1 MISLHIKREVVAGAR
16 RFELD
21 VRIES
26 DARRIA
32 LFGPSGAGKSL
43 TIRAMAG
50 LMRPDA
56 GYIRVGGVTLFDAER
71 GICLAPRERKL
82 GYLQQDYGLFPHL
95 TVAQNIAFGLR
106 KGWLNPRGGALPDS
120 AQRWV
125 ESFELNAIL
134 HSYPTEISGG
144 QQQRVALARA
154 LAVQPRLL
162 LLDEP
167 LSALDVGLRS
177 RMREELAE
185 LQAKLDI
192 PTILITHDPDDALIL
207 ADQVFRIQDGRVV
220 GDCRARDLPQ
230 RLLADQSITP
240 SMTLDALKMA

>member
-1 MISLHIKREVVAGAR
+1 MISLHIKREVAAGAR

-26 DARRIA
+26 GARRIA

-43 TIRAMAG
+43 TLRAMAG

-56 GYIRVGGVTLFDAER
+56 GYIRVGGVTLFDSER
-71 GICLAPRERKL
+71 DICLAPRERKL

-106 KGWLNPRGGALPDS
+106 KGWLNPRGGALPGS

-134 HSYPTEISGG
+134 HSYPAEISGG

-177 RMREELAE
+177 RMREELAA
-185 LQAKLDI
+185 LQGKLDI
-192 PTILITHDPDDALIL
+192 PTILITHDPDDALVL

-240 SMTLDALKMA
+240 SMTLDALKIA